1 MYQGLIVLFCYAG
14 AVYSR
19 VNNALSNCHSTKGN
33 ELPVSTHEYVTD
45 IHDDK
50 LFSEKKCSYHTEIIR
65 IFYLHLLTVPKV
77 SGYTLGQISATELIE
92 KNWQCNLWA
101 KFQFLTTDVLGT
113 SSVLMQCWLRKT
125 STQLCEETHDNIPK
139 QLKYYA
145 NFIYRYGNCC
155 AQRAKKGDSSGCLHS
170 VRISWG
176 LQRHIWMKPSSK

>member
-1 MYQGLIVLFCYAG
+1 VYQGLIVLFCYAG

-33 ELPVSTHEYVTD
+33 ELPVSTWLISMMINYSQKRNAVMTQRLYGNFTYTCWLCQKCPV
-45 IHDDK
+45 IPWGK
-50 LFSEKKCSYHTEIIR
+50 LVLPSWS
-65 IFYLHLLTVPKV
+65 V
-77 SGYTLGQISATELIE
+77 E

-155 AQRAKKGDSSGCLHS
+155 AQRAKKGDCSGRLHS